1 MPIKSLQVSGQAE
14 RLKTCA
20 RSVATMSMKATQ
32 TETDLSVAEADG
44 SGNPP
49 QTDERLEA
57 IRSEMAKENV
67 QAYIIP
73 TEDPHMVCS
82 MPGLVT

>member
-1 MPIKSLQVSGQAE
+1 MTSLQGFGQAE
-14 RLKTCA
+14 TLKSCV
-20 RSVATMSMKATQ
+20 RSVARMSLESTQ
-32 TETDLSVAEADG
+32 TRNELSVAEADG

-49 QTDERLEA
+49 HTDERLEA
-57 IRSEMAKENV
+57 LRCEMAKENV

-73 TEDPHMVCS
+73 TEDPHMVPF